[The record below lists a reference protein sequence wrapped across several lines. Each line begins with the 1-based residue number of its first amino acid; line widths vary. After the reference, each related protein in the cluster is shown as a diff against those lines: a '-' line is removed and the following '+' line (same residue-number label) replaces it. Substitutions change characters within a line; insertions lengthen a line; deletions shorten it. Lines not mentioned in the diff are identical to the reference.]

1 MRLELLRSPNRLE
14 VNNPMN
20 YWANTSIKTSRERN
34 PPPRTS
40 PSNSRTQIAFTG
52 IGSCLLAGSQSGEI
66 YYFSSDQP
74 ERSIDSQDVPELL
87 SSGVFRLASRS

>member
-20 YWANTSIKTSRERN
+20 YWANTSIKTWRERN

-40 PSNSRTQIAFTG
+40 PSNSRNAILQN
-52 IGSCLLAGSQSGEI
+52 
-66 YYFSSDQP
+66 YYFSSDQMIHGLP
-74 ERSIDSQDVPELL
+74 LL
-87 SSGVFRLASRS
+87 SSKIN